1 MNESQPDATRALSL
15 FRKLSKGG
23 NQTAEETHELVE
35 LIVSMASSNLVSQLG
50 AKIDELNEKLVSLE
64 KSQTATYIGL
74 IWAVGFASLI
84 ISAAIIFGG

>member
-1 MNESQPDATRALSL
+1 MNESQPDATGAFSL

-23 NQTAEETHELVE
+23 NQTAKETHELVE
-35 LIVSMASSNLVSQLG
+35 LIVSMASSNLVSQLE
-50 AKIDELNEKLVSLE
+50 AKIDGLNEKLVSLE
-64 KSQTATYIGL
+64 KSQTARYIGL